1 MNMLTQ
7 LCKQAWFVLLMV
19 FAIGWSGVSM
29 ASVKTMQMGM
39 QMQHQQDSQQN
50 LQNQSNNHPNEP
62 LSHAQMMQGM
72 SVQEMKNHCTD
83 LQQQAVTDSKQNHDE
98 SHDLQMQNLKNCHAQ
113 LIQSKQAQQ
122 ATCQDCS
129 LYSCQSSL
137 VWFNADIPQL
147 SPPEHLQNRSVIS
160 IAYQAQHL
168 AGHWQEILR
177 PPKA

>member
-1 MNMLTQ
+1 
-7 LCKQAWFVLLMV
+7 
-19 FAIGWSGVSM
+19 M